1 VEALLLELLFLL
13 ALLEAEA
20 FEDPLFFV
28 EAELVFFWEEDVLLL
43 LELLLF
49 LFDVVLLLPV
59 FFFPDASAM
68 DQK

>member
-1 VEALLLELLFLL
+1 MLELLFLL

-20 FEDPLFFV
+20 FDELLFLV
-28 EAELVFFWEEDVLLL
+28 EAELVFFCEEELLL
-43 LELLLF
+43 LELLF
-49 LFDVVLLLPV
+49 LLDVVLLLPV